1 MLINTP
7 VADLKIENPEVGR
20 PSISIKDLLGQVRL
34 DQSKGEEFLTEKI
47 ILAMDNIN
55 DQTLLITLDT
65 AKKIRYYTRAVCY
78 EAAAL
83 IAEDNLDFD
92 TTTTG
97 QTRGENQQVKTQA
110 LRRTVNY
117 CIGSLIQPKGRGRRN
132 RVSLI

>member
-1 MLINTP
+1 MLVNAP
-7 VADLKIENPEVGR
+7 VIDSEIQNPEPDR
-20 PSISIKDLLGQVRL
+20 PNLTIKDLLGQVRL
-34 DQSKGEEFLTEKI
+34 DQSKGETFLTEKI

-55 DQTLLITLDT
+55 DQTLMISIDT
-65 AKKIRYYTRAVCY
+65 ERKIRYYKRAVSY

-97 QTRGENQQVKTQA
+97 QIRAENQTVKVQS

-117 CIGSLIQPKGRGRRN
+117 CIGNLINKGRQKRN

>member
-1 MLINTP
+1 MLVNVP
-7 VADLKIENPEVGR
+7 VSDSEIQNPEPDR
-20 PSISIKDLLGQVRL
+20 PNVSINDLLAQVRL
-34 DQSKGEEFLTEKI
+34 DQSKGEVFISEKI

-55 DQTLLITLDT
+55 DQTLLILIDT
-65 AKKIRYYTRAVCY
+65 DRKIRYYKRAVCY

-92 TTTTG
+92 TTSAG
-97 QTRGENQQVKTQA
+97 QIRGENQQVKTQA

-117 CIGSLIQPKGRGRRN
+117 CIGSLVNEGKGKRN